1 MFDALLA
8 AMPLP
13 AIEECTA
20 QSDIEFVYAQSV
32 GLQAYVYGFP
42 IVDLH
47 KQKFN
52 ETHWTREGQ
61 PVASAVNDVAIYPHL
76 LTPETQGQLRAPNV
90 DTLYMNAWVDL
101 SQGPVYLEVPDMGDR
116 YYTLAFM
123 DLYGKPRHV
132 GTRTNQGKAGRYALV
147 GPTGGVVEPGVEV
160 VRLATDTNWML
171 GRVLAQDSADE
182 AEARAMAQK
191 IQLIGQRGPEPV
203 SASAVNP
210 HQSIQYFAVLN
221 EALKAMPVPPSA
233 EGLLAEFDRF
243 GLGPNSNFDINKL
256 SANEL
261 LGLGCAI
268 VQGPKLLT
276 QRGFKPTRVANGWM
290 ISDKIADPGLDY
302 LLRAEIARGG
312 YINQPEEAMY
322 PASVTDQMGEFL
334 QGDRVYQLR
343 FAKGELPPVDAFWSI
358 TAYDAKTSQLT
369 KNSLGRYSIGDRTPG
384 LVYEDDGSLVLT
396 LSARPPAEGVSNWLP
411 IPESYF
417 HVVTRLYLPKPEALS
432 GDYVLPVIT
441 RIQ

>member
-13 AIEECTA
+13 TMEECAA

-47 KQKFN
+47 KQQYN
-52 ETHWTREGQ
+52 ETHWTREDQ
-61 PVASAVNDVAIYPHL
+61 PVAAAINDIAIYPHL

-101 SQGPVYLEVPDMGDR
+101 SKGPVYLDVPEMGDR

-123 DLYGKPRHV
+123 DIYGKPVHV
-132 GTRTNQGKAGRYALV
+132 GTRTNGGKAGRYALV

-171 GRVLAQDSADE
+171 GRVLAEDSNDE
-182 AEARAMAQK
+182 QKARSLAQA
-191 IQLIGQRGPEPV
+191 IRLIGHKGPAPS
-203 SASAVNP
+203 SAQAVNP
-210 HQSIQYFAVLN
+210 HASVEYFAVLSQ
-221 EALKAMPVPPSA
+221 ALKSMPVPSSA

-243 GLGPNSNFDINKL
+243 GLGPNADFDINKL
-256 SANEL
+256 SVNEL

-276 QRGFKPTRVANGWM
+276 KRGFKPTRVANGWM
-290 ISDKIADPGLDY
+290 MSDKIADPGLDY

-322 PASVTDQMGEFL
+322 PASVTDQNGEFL
-334 QGDRVYQLR
+334 QGGRVYQMR
-343 FAKGELPPVDAFWSI
+343 FAKGALPPVDAFWSI

-369 KNSLGRYSIGDRTPG
+369 KNSLGRYSIGDRTSG
-384 LVYEDDGSLVLT
+384 LQYESDGSLVLT
-396 LSARPPAEGVSNWLP
+396 LAAKPPADSIANWLP

-432 GDYVLPVIT
+432 GDYTLPVIT
-441 RIQ
+441 RVN